1 MKHPLSKFRPGV
13 IVPMLTPLNKDES
26 VDVAAIARLADFLVK
41 GQVHGIFALGTTG
54 EVSRLDSAEQLRAT
68 EAVVSAVDGR
78 LPVYAGISAH
88 AGTRQTLE
96 NLKRAEGA
104 GADFAVV
111 TLPYYFPIE
120 DADEQTEFFLRIADA
135 ATCGVLLYNI
145 PWTVVASIKL
155 ETIGRLASHP
165 NIIGIKD
172 SSGDRDYLRQLIALR
187 DPDSFR
193 VLCGHE
199 GLFDP
204 ELLRETDGVV
214 SSSANIIPSSVSKA
228 WKSIQTPEAGEYL
241 ERINEVNALN
251 ECTPYSSTTG
261 IVVRKRVLAHWGLI
275 QPTTT
280 QPHTRFTQSD
290 LEKIEALANKA
301 AEWECLDAVCA

>member
-1 MKHPLSKFRPGV
+1 MV
-13 IVPMLTPLNKDES
+13 TPLNADES
-26 VDVAAIARLADFLVK
+26 VDTDAVERLVDFLTDGGVD
-41 GQVHGIFALGTTG
+41 GIFTLGTTG
-54 EVSRLDSAEQLRAT
+54 EISRLNPGECLRAI
-68 EAVVSAVDGR
+68 EAVVAAVDGR

-88 AGTRQTLE
+88 AGTKQALQ
-96 NLKRAEGA
+96 NLKQAENA
-104 GADFAVV
+104 GADYAVV

-120 DADEQTEFFLRIADA
+120 EVGEQIEFFLKIADA
-135 ATCGVLLYNI
+135 ATCGILLYNI

-204 ELLRETDGVV
+204 ELLQETDGVV
-214 SSSANIIPSSVSKA
+214 SSSANIIPSSVSKM
-228 WKSIQTPEAGEYL
+228 WKKINSIDCERYL
-241 ERINEVNALN
+241 ERIDKVNGLN
-251 ECTPYSSTTG
+251 DCAPYSSTTG
-261 IVVRKRVLAHWGLI
+261 MVLRKRVLSHLNLI
-275 QPTTT
+275 QPIATH
-280 QPHTRFTQSD
+280 PHTQFTQGD
-290 LEKIEALANKA
+290 LEKIEALAEEV
-301 AEWECLDAVCA
+301 AEWEGIATTELVASA